1 MLPPF
6 PRLRGWKAGGWH
18 TFFLSLVH
26 ALAHSHAAKFAIFGH
41 ETALWHETWLSPERK
56 AFSKQQNPRSEKT
69 TRDRRGQ
76 ELLDACQNAVSWPK
90 TPGFA
95 ARSRKGRANGRK
107 TRIRSA
113 KRPEWKARPP
123 SDVPYAC
130 CTPNAWS
137 HPKAPTRPATD
148 PPPPPLHCRRT
159 GDVRKQPCHVRRR
172 HCRVRKQRSA
182 RRDKPRTRRDSA
194 LPAPC
199 PSRHCRP
206 ARVSSAA
213 KPLSREGVGGG
224 AYRAKPSALTA
235 IPTQPRLRRHRHS
248 VTIDNPLQP
257 HSLKARGRPM
267 QTPR

>member
-6 PRLRGWKAGGWH
+6 PRVRGWKAGGWH

-26 ALAHSHAAKFAIFGH
+26 ALARSHAAKCAIFGH
-41 ETALWHETWLSPERK
+41 ETALWHETRLSPERK

-148 PPPPPLHCRRT
+148 LPPPPPALPKN
-159 GDVRKQPCHVRRR
+159 GGPSQAALPCSQTALPRSQAAQRPPRQAPHPPR
-172 HCRVRKQRSA
+172 QRSA
-182 RRDKPRTRRDSA
+182 STVPVAA
-194 LPAPC
+194 LPPC
-199 PSRHCRP
+199 SRLVGCK
-206 ARVSSAA
+206 AA
-213 KPLSREGVGGG
+213 FSRRRRRRGASRE
-224 AYRAKPSALTA
+224 AICTRSYTA
-235 IPTQPRLRRHRHS
+235 ATAS
-248 VTIDNPLQP
+248 
-257 HSLKARGRPM
+257 
-267 QTPR
+267 

>member
-1 MLPPF
+1 MHNFSPRTRIDKGMTREFPPF
-6 PRLRGWKAGGWH
+6 PRLRGWKASGWH

-56 AFSKQQNPRSEKT
+56 AFSKQQNPRSEKS

-76 ELLDACQNAVSWPK
+76 AQLDACQNAVSWPK

-95 ARSRKGRANGRK
+95 ARSRKGRTHGRK

-148 PPPPPLHCRRT
+148 PPPPPPLHCRRT
-159 GDVRKQPCHVRRR
+159 GGRSQAALPCSQTVLPRSQAAQRPPRQAPHPPR
-172 HCRVRKQRSA
+172 QRSA
-182 RRDKPRTRRDSA
+182 STVPVAA
-194 LPAPC
+194 LPPC
-199 PSRHCRP
+199 SRLTGYK
-206 ARVSSAA
+206 AA
-213 KPLSREGVGGG
+213 FSRRRRRRGASRE
-224 AYRAKPSALTA
+224 AICTRSHTA
-235 IPTQPRLRRHRHS
+235 ATAS
-248 VTIDNPLQP
+248 
-257 HSLKARGRPM
+257 
-267 QTPR
+267 